1 MSCYAV
7 VLAGGSGRRMD
18 SEQNKVFLPLRGIPA
33 IVRALAPF
41 TALCAGAVVVAR
53 KEEMKIMG
61 EILRRFGMNHFV
73 RAVAAGGED
82 RQASVWSGLAAL
94 PEDAEVVL
102 IHDGARA
109 LVTESVIQRV
119 LESVEAHG
127 SGVAAIPVTDTIKRA
142 GTDRRVEETL
152 DRAKLFAMQTPQG
165 FRVNALRRAHEKAE
179 KDGFR
184 ATDDAAL
191 LEYAE
196 QAVYLCEGDR
206 ENLKLTMPLDLTL
219 AEMILAM
226 RAEKEML

>member
-7 VLAGGSGRRMD
+7 VLAGGSGQRMG

-53 KEEMKIMG
+53 EEEMKIMG
-61 EILRRFGMNHFV
+61 EILGRFGVEHFV
-73 RAVAAGGED
+73 RAVVAGGED
-82 RQASVWSGLAAL
+82 RQASVWNGLAAL
-94 PEDAEVVL
+94 PEDAELVL
-102 IHDGARA
+102 VHDGARA

-119 LESVEAHG
+119 LASVEAHG

-142 GTDRRVEETL
+142 EADGRVEETL
-152 DRAKLFAMQTPQG
+152 DRTKLFAMQTPQG
-165 FRVNALRRAHEKAE
+165 FRVNALRRAHERAE

-191 LEYAE
+191 LEYAG
-196 QAVYLCEGDR
+196 QAVFLCEGDR
-206 ENLKLTMPLDLTL
+206 ENLKLTTPLDMTL

-226 RAEKEML
+226 RAE

>member
-7 VLAGGSGRRMD
+7 VLAGGSGRRMG

-53 KEEMKIMG
+53 EEEMETMG
-61 EILRRFGMNHFV
+61 EILGRFGMNHFV

-82 RQASVWSGLAAL
+82 RQASVWNGLAAL
-94 PEDAEVVL
+94 PEDAELVL
-102 IHDGARA
+102 VHDGARA
-109 LVTESVIQRV
+109 LVTEGVIQRV
-119 LESVEAHG
+119 IASVEAHG

-142 GTDRRVEETL
+142 AADGRVEETL
-152 DRAKLFAMQTPQG
+152 ERAKLFAMQTPQG
-165 FRVNALRRAHEKAE
+165 FRVNALRHAHERAE
-179 KDGFR
+179 LDGFH

-191 LEYAE
+191 LEYAG

-206 ENLKLTMPLDLTL
+206 ENLKLTTPLDMTL

-226 RAEKEML
+226 RAEKEIL